1 MSSIRGVGTVLSDFD
16 GVRSI
21 FLADKPYGLG
31 DETVSE
37 RNAAENG
44 TIIGAAINVNEQF
57 TSRRYSFVYDGW
69 YLEEKD
75 VEDYIVRKLLF
86 RQTFYYTNILRH
98 RKSTYL
104 NLLDACV

>member
-1 MSSIRGVGTVLSDFD
+1 VSSIRGVGTVLSDFD
-16 GVRSI
+16 GIRSI

-44 TIIGAAINVNEQF
+44 TITGATINVNEQF
-57 TSRRYSFVYDGW
+57 TNRRYSFVYDGW

-75 VEDYIVRKLLF
+75 
-86 RQTFYYTNILRH
+86 YTSKTTLSINCYFDKHSITQILRDIEVYLF
-98 RKSTYL
+98 KST
-104 NLLDACV
+104 